1 MFLKSNNIFKLNRF
15 YKSQSGWKYCKT
27 LIEYNMENSIK
38 YDVNELLDLAE
49 VYFNEYWYDL
59 VMNDIKEK
67 CIEDKLY
74 LKRISVNF
82 NFSDKD
88 ENNIVEKIAIE
99 VPNINIYL
107 ELYLSQQLIGYFSYF
122 LDLEF
127 NFLDE
132 FIYYNLE

>member
-1 MFLKSNNIFKLNRF
+1 
-15 YKSQSGWKYCKT
+15 
-27 LIEYNMENSIK
+27 MENSKK
-38 YDVNELLDLAE
+38 YDVNELFDLAE
-49 VYFNEYWYDL
+49 VYFNKYWYDL

-67 CIEDKLY
+67 CIEDNLH

-122 LDLEF
+122 LDLKL